1 MSASKVRASS
11 EEIIAIKAIPPL
23 NFLVVVKR
31 WTILRLNRYLCH
43 FLRESFQLF
52 ELRRE
57 NSFQGTLLTSTEKTG
72 AAKLCLRLSLCG
84 RFSPSWNNV
93 NAREKEK
100 KKTTI
105 RAAAKK
111 GSFQDNE
118 KNGGERGNLS
128 PPKNVLLVRL
138 KEDFRWFEK
147 RIRDKNCGEIKT
159 LDRSREAS
167 SCFFF
172 RTIVTIISCVI
183 VVKSSGLRTSLS
195 T

>member
-1 MSASKVRASS
+1 M
-11 EEIIAIKAIPPL
+11 
-23 NFLVVVKR
+23 
-31 WTILRLNRYLCH
+31 
-43 FLRESFQLF
+43 
-52 ELRRE
+52 
-57 NSFQGTLLTSTEKTG
+57 
-72 AAKLCLRLSLCG
+72 
-84 RFSPSWNNV
+84 

-100 KKTTI
+100 KKTAI

-159 LDRSREAS
+159 SGRSREAS

-172 RTIVTIISCVI
+172 SNNCYNNIVCHRGEIIRITYLIIDIIRLTKVFWHS
-183 VVKSSGLRTSLS
+183 VVVRLRQEPFYGGTLFGLQQ
-195 T
+195 